1 MTDTSLPRRP
11 VRWHIAF
18 FLAPAVIIY
27 SMIMILPL
35 FETLRLSFFRIES
48 NQEVFVGLGNFA
60 TLFGDDRWA
69 AHKLAEQMYKEQ
81 QAGAQAQGQPGADAK
96 AGEARK
102 EDDGNVVDAEYEEV
116 KDKKG

>member
-1 MTDTSLPRRP
+1 LKEYGDK
-11 VRWHIAF
+11 V
-18 FLAPAVIIY
+18 PAD
-27 SMIMILPL
+27 
-35 FETLRLSFFRIES
+35 EKAKIEAALKDAE
-48 NQEVFVGLGNFA
+48 QVLK
-60 TLFGDDRWA
+60 GDDKDEIEAKTQALAQA